1 MIQAMRPD
9 AVYRGATIEGVE
21 APDITPAGLAR
32 MGFTPHG
39 LVGFMRTGLSAQGG
53 ATHQMFDVVHFST
66 QHMDEV
72 DLTALSAYLFDRD
85 ALPAEP
91 ETPVAATPAAI
102 PAAVAARGRASYA
115 GLCAGCH
122 GGAGRGS
129 PTSPCRCGRTPR
141 CGSRARAVS
150 CGRSSSGSRR
160 SASRATSGWRPCR
173 PSPP

>member
-1 MIQAMRPD
+1 
-9 AVYRGATIEGVE
+9 
-21 APDITPAGLAR
+21 

-53 ATHQMFDVVHFST
+53 ATHQDVRRRAFLDAAHGRGRP
-66 QHMDEV
+66 Q
-72 DLTALSAYLFDRD
+72 ALSAYLFDRD

-102 PAAVAARGRASYA
+102 PRG
-115 GLCAGCH
+115 
-122 GGAGRGS
+122 GRGPGS
-129 PTSPCRCGRTPR
+129 GRLRRPLRRLPRRGGEGIPTSPCRCGRTPR